1 MTRGCDLEADLLDA
15 LSSRRWPHAVEPAL
29 REHVHT
35 CGICAD
41 VAEVAAAFFDER
53 EIARTEAPVP
63 PASLVW
69 WRCQLRAREE
79 SARLA
84 ARPIALVQ
92 AAATICVAVASLA
105 VAPAASTWLR
115 QLIAMLGATGWSSLP
130 DSFSMA
136 WVLGAAAYT
145 TFPLLAVGIWIVLAP
160 VVVYLALDE

>member
-1 MTRGCDLEADLLDA
+1 MR
-15 LSSRRWPHAVEPAL
+15 
-29 REHVHT
+29 T
-35 CGICAD
+35 CGTCAE

-53 EIARTEAPVP
+53 DIAGAEAAVP

-92 AAATICVAVASLA
+92 APATACVALASVAA
-105 VAPAASTWLR
+105 APTASAWLR
-115 QLIAMLGATGWSSLP
+115 QLIATLGVTGWSSLP
-130 DSFSMA
+130 DSFSLG